1 MMHRHDDDFAHRN
14 PTIEERPLDAA
25 GQSLAD
31 ALRAS
36 FKILKGIMM
45 VLVVLYLFSNVRC
58 VQSHEQA
65 LILRLG
71 RLLPGVKDP
80 GLVWAFPYPL
90 DEIIPLPTNKIN
102 ETLIDSHTFHR
113 REFEIGQP
121 LNMIS
126 RDERRGLHPALDGAL
141 LTAESGLIHVRW
153 NVSYRIKKVQ
163 DFVSNF
169 FGDKTETADALIRV
183 LVETFGIRVASEMTA
198 EEFIRTRTD
207 HVKSEMKR
215 RINKRLD
222 ELNAGITVTMV
233 EMIEQTPPLQIKGAF
248 ERTQR
253 NENFKKKRIDEA
265 KTEATQILSHAAGGI
280 YPELLDLID
289 EIDKANSAN
298 QPTVE
303 LRKKLDRMLSDRV
316 EGEANRVISEAS
328 AYHAVVVGRMQS
340 DVELY
345 RALLPEYERNP
356 DGLIARLW
364 ERTQQYIFENPGVRK
379 LYKPEGTKIRI
390 QIPLDPDA
398 ERIDEEQRLQD
409 RDFDVRNLLPR
420 KRVIVPDSFGH

>member
-1 MMHRHDDDFAHRN
+1 MHRHDDDFAHRN

-71 RLLPGVKDP
+71 RLLPGVENP
-80 GLVWAFPYPL
+80 GFVWAFPYPL